1 MLPKFEGPSLNN
13 EKVQNFDH
21 FWSFVKKFWGPKSK
35 IWSNSFS
42 AMVRTTHS
50 ENIKDLAQK
59 LKEEFYFNRKPCF
72 WPRDLWPFDLSTKK
86 KWWASSSG
94 YQIPFLKV
102 WWSYP
107 IWKLVKS
114 LRTNHPTTQNFPP
127 YIPSRRASR
136 TLSSPAKLIIIKQV
150 QELHSSKQETFLLI
164 TWKGKDEISILKRS

>member
-1 MLPKFEGPSLNN
+1 MLPKFEGPNLNN

-86 KWWASSSG
+86 NDGHHPRDTKYLSWKFGEATPSG
-94 YQIPFLKV
+94 SWLNRSGP
-102 WWSYP
+102 
-107 IWKLVKS
+107 
-114 LRTNHPTTQNFPP
+114 TNNPPNNPTNQNFPP

-136 TLSSPAKLIIIKQV
+136 TLSSPAKLTITK
-150 QELHSSKQETFLLI
+150 HASWGLI
-164 TWKGKDEISILKRS
+164 RDVL